1 MEYNGIKKL
10 FALYQDDVA
19 KAKMAELVKSYF
31 YSLWRR
37 VMNNGVVEPDT
48 GTHFTTYVRKNHCRG
63 FQVCSTCEILATDI
77 SQATN
82 EDERESYRRALAEHH
97 AEVIFN
103 NSACYCVSEP
113 FCYSRIISYHACALV
128 PAFFYSWSAFLW
140 PDSLFV
146 LADSYY
152 PLRYL
157 LVNRF

>member
-19 KAKMAELVKSYF
+19 KAKMAEVVQSYF

-37 VMNNGVVEPDT
+37 VMNDGVVEPDT

-82 EDERESYRRALAEHH
+82 EDERESYKRALAEHH

-113 FCYSRIISYHACALV
+113 FCYSRIIYYHACALA
-128 PAFFYSWSAFLW
+128 PAF
-140 PDSLFV
+140 
-146 LADSYY
+146 
-152 PLRYL
+152 
-157 LVNRF
+157 